1 MSIKST
7 LRLALQRGVKRLS
20 GATRRPPKET
30 IAISDARPQI
40 AYAPARDG
48 GADPGEVVWTW
59 VPYQEDAT
67 RGKDRPVLIIG
78 RISDDLAGL
87 MLTTKEHNDSDH
99 VSIGTGSWDP
109 ASRPSWVRLDR
120 VLRLESD
127 QIRREGAALDR
138 TRFDQVV
145 RVFERGHGGR

>member
-1 MSIKST
+1 M
-7 LRLALQRGVKRLS
+7 
-20 GATRRPPKET
+20 
-30 IAISDARPQI
+30 
-40 AYAPARDG
+40 
-48 GADPGEVVWTW
+48 VWTW

-67 RGKDRPVLIIG
+67 LGKDRPVLISG
-78 RISDDLAGL
+78 DLAGL

-145 RVFERGHGGR
+145 RVFERGLGGR